1 MTTTCTASD
10 ARKNLYRLL
19 DEVTDE
25 HEPVLIT
32 GKRNNAVLVSEDE
45 WRAIQE
51 TLHLAAIPGMVA
63 SIRKGMATKADDMSE
78 EPGW

>member
-1 MTTTCTASD
+1 MTTRTASD
-10 ARKNLYRLL
+10 ARKNLYRLM
-19 DEVTDE
+19 DEVADDR
-25 HEPVLIT
+25 EPVLIT
-32 GKRNNAVLVSEDE
+32 GKRHNAVLVSEDE

-63 SIRKGMATKADDMSE
+63 SIRKGMETPADEMSE

>member
-1 MTTTCTASD
+1 MTSRTASD

-19 DEVTDE
+19 DEVAQE
-25 HEPVLIT
+25 REPVLIT
-32 GKRNNAVLVSEDE
+32 GRRHNAVLVSEED
-45 WRAIQE
+45 WRGIQE

-63 SIRKGMATKADDMSE
+63 SIRRGMATPTHKMSE

>member
-1 MTTTCTASD
+1 MTTKTASE
-10 ARKNLYRLL
+10 ARKNLYRLM
-19 DEVTDE
+19 DEVADD

-32 GKRNNAVLVSEDE
+32 GKRHNAVLMSEDE

-51 TLHLAAIPGMVA
+51 TLHLAAIPGMVV
-63 SIRKGMATKADDMSE
+63 SIRKGMGTPADEMSE

>member
-1 MTTTCTASD
+1 MTTKTASE
-10 ARKNLYRLL
+10 ARKNLYRLM
-19 DEVTDE
+19 DEVAED

-32 GKRNNAVLVSEDE
+32 GKRHNAVLMSEDE

-63 SIRKGMATKADDMSE
+63 SIRKGMATPADEMSE